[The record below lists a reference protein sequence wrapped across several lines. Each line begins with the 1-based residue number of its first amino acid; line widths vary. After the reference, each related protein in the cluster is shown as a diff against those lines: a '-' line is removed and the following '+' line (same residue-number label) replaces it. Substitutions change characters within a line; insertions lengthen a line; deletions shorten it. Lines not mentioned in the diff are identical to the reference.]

1 MQLAFGFPFMEL
13 IPRVEIPP
21 LVNSP
26 IIERVVPARTVP
38 ARLKSGIQPA
48 GFCGLSRVSLNSLQ
62 TSDLPRDAIAGNAVL
77 ESPIPQNPTP
87 QNPCFQN
94 PCFQNPSFQNQLP
107 RSLLPFTTLQFTT
120 PNSIRGNLKPLGAIA
135 PRNEKEKWLQ
145 VALENIVQAN
155 AELFNPLTANDFR
168 ITYDK
173 TSNRLA
179 SVDLDGLEIRF
190 GPQLFALTQD
200 DEAITAILCHELAHI
215 LLGHHSFSTPYPEWV
230 QSDAGVIAAR
240 EKQETLKSA
249 LKVHDVAARYQA
261 LTEVETLI
269 RTAMLRAGV
278 VDRSQNVTPQAM
290 RDFVT
295 QGNIEDDTRQRYNA
309 LHDAEAQYQTDVSAW
324 QAAVTAEKR
333 AVDAVMG
340 EPGASEN
347 WTEAQ
352 ADNAGFRLFLARGG
366 RPEDY
371 IKALVLTLSRKDP
384 GLSDYTQ
391 QLFDAD
397 NLMAV
402 PPPERGFG
410 HHPTPRWR
418 VYNIVVRELH
428 LHYPKEY
435 RELLQSHFPYLGM

>member
-1 MQLAFGFPFMEL
+1 MQLAFGLPFMGL
-13 IPRVEIPP
+13 IPPVEIPP
-21 LVNSP
+21 LVNSQ
-26 IIERVVPARTVP
+26 IIERVIPARSVP
-38 ARLKSGIQPA
+38 ARLNSSVQPV

-62 TSDLPRDAIAGNAVL
+62 LSA
-77 ESPIPQNPTP
+77 SPHDPV
-87 QNPCFQN
+87 FQN
-94 PCFQNPSFQNQLP
+94 PVSQNPLP
-107 RSLLPFTTLQFTT
+107 RSLLPFTA
-120 PNSIRGNLKPLGAIA
+120 PSNIRRNLKPLGAIA
-135 PRNEKEKWLQ
+135 PRNDKEKWLQ
-145 VALENIVQAN
+145 AALEKIVQAN

-190 GPQLFALTQD
+190 GPRLFALTQD
-200 DEAITAILCHELAHI
+200 DEALTAILCHELAHI
-215 LLGHHSFSTPYPEWV
+215 LLGHRSFLTPYPEWV
-230 QSDAGVIAAR
+230 QSDARVTAAR

-261 LTEVETLI
+261 LAEVEALI
-269 RTAMLRAGV
+269 RAAMLRAGV
-278 VDRSQNVTPQAM
+278 VERQQGVTPQAM

-295 QGNIEDDTRQRYNA
+295 QGNISDDLRQRYNA
-309 LHDAEAQYQTDVSAW
+309 LHDAEAQYQTHVSAW

-366 RPEDY
+366 RPEDF
-371 IKALVLTLSRKDP
+371 IKALVLTLARKDP

-435 RELLQSHFPYLGM
+435 RELLQTHFSHLRM